1 MDIRSQMQ
9 ARASATH
16 WLLVWLA
23 LVFAV
28 LSTPTLA
35 GTVTYV
41 YTDAQGTPLAKA
53 DANGNITATFDYA
66 PYGAQALGTPP
77 SGPGYTGHVNDPDTG
92 LVYMQA
98 RYYDPAVGRF
108 LSVDPVGPSP
118 GELFHFN
125 RYDYTNNNPINHT
138 DPDGR
143 CPQCLWGAPI
153 GAGVNIAVQMTMA
166 KGSFSERFSQI
177 SWGQVGIATA
187 AGALSG
193 GVSAIAGT
201 AATTAGVIGANV
213 VGNMAVGAVATQT
226 NATLVENRV
235 ASASEVAKGAVASGI
250 AAGAGAAIPAAA
262 NAVTKMGTAGM
273 SQMERTAT
281 TNLLQGIK
289 QATPDFKYTNTFQT
303 SANAAGNAVGVSDAL
318 VPLVEKKDQ

>member
-1 MDIRSQMQ
+1 MDIR
-9 ARASATH
+9 ARACRVAGMIPC
-16 WLLVWLA
+16 LA
-23 LVFAV
+23 LW
-28 LSTPTLA
+28 LTLGLCSTVQA
-35 GTVTYV
+35 NTVTYV
-41 YTDAQGTPLAKA
+41 YTDPQGTPLAE
-53 DANGNITATFDYA
+53 ANASGTITGTFDYA
-66 PYGAQALGTPP
+66 PYGSQAMGPAHD
-77 SGPGYTGHVNDPDTG
+77 GPGYTGHVNDADTA

-166 KGSFSERFSQI
+166 KGSFSERFGQI
-177 SWGQVGIATA
+177 SWGQVGVATA

-193 GVSAIAGT
+193 GVSAIAST
-201 AATTAGVIGANV
+201 AATTTGVIGANV
-213 VGNMAVGAVATQT
+213 VGNMAVGAVAIQT

-262 NAVTKMGTAGM
+262 NAVTKLGSAGM

-281 TNLLQGIK
+281 TNLLQGVK
-289 QATPDFKYTNTFQT
+289 EATPDFKYTNTFQT
-303 SANAAGNAVGVSDAL
+303 SANAAGNAVGISDAL
-318 VPLVEKKDQ
+318 VPLVEKKGQ